1 MRLGDLLT
9 AAGMLK
15 LEQLREAIEIARQQS
30 LPVGRVLIMY
40 GYLSG
45 LQLQAAIHLQSMLKD
60 NLIDYD
66 KALKVLGL
74 IAKSNIPV
82 EEALQQIGW
91 EQSEPRGKTNKLGEI
106 LLAAGIIDNQQ
117 LELGLQHSG
126 VTGLPLGRV
135 LVNLGVIS
143 EQLLSSAL
151 SAQVL
156 IREQRIDR
164 DKAVH
169 GLIAAKERQISIEQS
184 LQEIGQLQLPLRP
197 GVRLGQLLVMAGL
210 LEEKDL
216 MHALELGLVQEQ
228 PIGKTLLGLNLVS
241 EDNLSKALEAQA
253 LVADGMDIDQAAN
266 ILTTAIAKST
276 TIAHASSLLLGSHKA
291 TELETDTPTLPL
303 YQLLQ
308 FAGLLGPQELEAAVR
323 VGTQD
328 TEIMSRMLQKAG
340 ILDSHVISAAV
351 ACTDLVTKRVLKT
364 EQAIMA
370 VNNCKH
376 MKGSIYEFFDE
387 FGWAHPSGLTPP
399 AQTST
404 SDQVAPPEP
413 AIDRPPTNES
423 VTAESSGTEYAAA
436 PPPAPTPQPLQS
448 ESGQYNA
455 LSGQYNAVSDQQ
467 PSVSGKQNTIA
478 DQPGAVSGQF
488 NEGWGQQGPVSGQHT
503 SLSGQQSTVAD
514 QPGALSGQFNEG
526 WGQQGPVSGQHSSI
540 SGQFSEVSGQQQ
552 SPGSGQYN
560 ALPEPAPPT
569 PAKPTLTEQLF
580 STPQAKPEAEPWAAA
595 PSARPEAPNQVT
607 SGGPYAP
614 AQFSSGGPYAPVTAT
629 GSHPPVS
636 ATGTHPPISP
646 GPQPAPVT
654 ATGTHPP
661 IGAEP
666 QPAPVTATGSH
677 PPIRVEPQPV
687 PEQPEAPPPE
697 PEPKKETKPRKKL
710 RDLIP

>member
-66 KALKVLGL
+66 MALKVLGV
-74 IAKSNIPV
+74 IAASNIPV
-82 EEALQQIGW
+82 EEALQQVGW
-91 EQSEPRGKTNKLGEI
+91 ERAEPHGKTNKLGEI
-106 LLAAGIIDNQQ
+106 LLAAGIVDNQQ

-135 LVNLGVIS
+135 LINLGIIS

-156 IREQRIDR
+156 IREQRVER
-164 DKAVH
+164 DKAVQ
-169 GLIAAKERQISIEQS
+169 GLIAAKERQIPFEQS

-210 LEEKDL
+210 LEEQNL

-228 PIGKTLLGLNLVS
+228 PIGKMLLSLSLVT

-253 LVADGMDIDQAAN
+253 LVADGMDVDQAAN

-291 TELETDTPTLPL
+291 TELESDTPALPL

-308 FAGLLGPQELEAAVR
+308 LAGLLGPQELEAAVR

-340 ILDSHVISAAV
+340 ILDSHVIAAAV

-376 MKGSIYEFFDE
+376 MRGSIYEFFDE
-387 FGWAHPSGLTPP
+387 FGWSHPSGLTAV
-399 AQTST
+399 AQTSGT
-404 SDQVAPPEP
+404 EHSTVGEAPN
-413 AIDRPPTNES
+413 DVPPLES
-423 VTAESSGTEYAAA
+423 ANRDPAESSLSDAAA
-436 PPPAPTPQPLQS
+436 LSQLPQP
-448 ESGQYNA
+448 ESDAG
-455 LSGQYNAVSDQQ
+455 L
-467 PSVSGKQNTIA
+467 
-478 DQPGAVSGQF
+478 
-488 NEGWGQQGPVSGQHT
+488 PVEST
-503 SLSGQQSTVAD
+503 SL
-514 QPGALSGQFNEG
+514 P
-526 WGQQGPVSGQHSSI
+526 
-540 SGQFSEVSGQQQ
+540 
-552 SPGSGQYN
+552 
-560 ALPEPAPPT
+560 
-569 PAKPTLTEQLF
+569 PAKPTLTDQLF
-580 STPQAKPEAEPWAAA
+580 AAQPTKTETEPWAVA
-595 PSARPEAPNQVT
+595 PSRRTDQSSRMETATGSHQPVPAAASHSPVT
-607 SGGPYAP
+607 ATGSHL
-614 AQFSSGGPYAPVTAT
+614 PVTAT
-629 GSHPPVS
+629 GSHPPVNVD
-636 ATGTHPPISP
+636 A
-646 GPQPAPVT
+646 QPAPDEQQPK
-654 ATGTHPP
+654 AT
-661 IGAEP
+661 E
-666 QPAPVTATGSH
+666 S
-677 PPIRVEPQPV
+677 E
-687 PEQPEAPPPE
+687 E
-697 PEPKKETKPRKKL
+697 KKETKPRKKL

>member
-1 MRLGDLLT
+1 MTSSAGMRLGDLLT

-66 KALKVLGL
+66 TSLKVLAL
-74 IAKSNIPV
+74 IAQSNIPV

-91 EQSEPRGKTNKLGEI
+91 ERSEPHGKTNKLGEI
-106 LLAAGIIDNQQ
+106 LLAAGIIDNQN

-135 LVNLGVIS
+135 LVNLGIIS

-169 GLIAAKERQISIEQS
+169 GLIAAKDRQITLEES
-184 LQEIGQLQLPLRP
+184 LTEIGQLQLPLRP

-228 PIGKTLLGLNLVS
+228 PIGKTLLGLNLVT

-253 LVADGMDIDQAAN
+253 LVADGMDVDQAAN

-291 TELETDTPTLPL
+291 TELESDTPTLPL

-340 ILDSHVISAAV
+340 ILDSHVIAAAV

-376 MKGSIYEFFDE
+376 MRGSIYEFFDE
-387 FGWAHPSGLTPP
+387 FGWSHPSGLTPP
-399 AQTST
+399 AQTSS
-404 SDQVAPPEP
+404 SDQINALET
-413 AIDRPPTNES
+413 PTEKKS
-423 VTAESSGTEYAAA
+423 TVERTVAESSGPNFAAAA
-436 PPPAPTPQPLQS
+436 PPPQPPQPTLEPAPQPQPEPAQLQAQPEPPQS
-448 ESGQYNA
+448 QPQPQQSQSGQY
-455 LSGQYNAVSDQQ
+455 V
-467 PSVSGKQNTIA
+467 P
-478 DQPGAVSGQF
+478 
-488 NEGWGQQGPVSGQHT
+488 
-503 SLSGQQSTVAD
+503 
-514 QPGALSGQFNEG
+514 
-526 WGQQGPVSGQHSSI
+526 
-540 SGQFSEVSGQQQ
+540 
-552 SPGSGQYN
+552 
-560 ALPEPAPPT
+560 LPEASPT

-580 STPQAKPEAEPWAAA
+580 ASPPTNSEAKPWATATG
-595 PSARPEAPNQVT
+595 SHT
-607 SGGPYAP
+607 
-614 AQFSSGGPYAPVTAT
+614 PVTAT
-629 GSHPPVS
+629 GAH
-636 ATGTHPPISP
+636 APIRFQE
-646 GPQPAPVT
+646 PQPEPVT
-654 ATGTHPP
+654 ATGTHAP
-661 IGAEP
+661 ITFQEP
-666 QPAPVTATGSH
+666 QPAPVTATGAH
-677 PPIRVEPQPV
+677 APIIFQEPQPAPV
-687 PEQPEAPPPE
+687 ANTSLQPPEPQPAPDQPEAPKESESPKE
-697 PEPKKETKPRKKL
+697 PKPRKKL